1 MFYGNFTI
9 DSALFYLKQLI
20 GIVAVLVAMQY
31 GLGKIKMDKGL
42 FLMYLLGITFWLFV
56 IITGIELFLD
66 GTISFK

>member
-20 GIVAVLVAMQY
+20 GIIAVLVAMQY

-42 FLMYLLGITFWLFV
+42 FIMYLLGATMGSLLIV
-56 IITGIELFLD
+56 TGIELYLD

>member
-20 GIVAVLVAMQY
+20 GIIAVLVAMQY

-42 FLMYLLGITFWLFV
+42 FVMYLLGATMGSLLIV
-56 IITGIELFLD
+56 TGIELYLD

>member
-31 GLGKIKMDKGL
+31 GLGKIKMEKGL
-42 FLMYLLGITFWLFV
+42 FVMYLLGATMGSLLIVTA
-56 IITGIELFLD
+56 IELYLD